1 MPTQVDLYEL
11 LGVAREASAE
21 DIRRAYRKLARQYHP
36 DVNPDPAAA
45 ERFKEINLANEV
57 LSDPDKRRQ
66 YDMYGTTGGGGMGD
80 GSPFGGGGFNSINDI
95 FDFFFGGGGGGMGF
109 GGMGGQRRS
118 ADYEPGEHLQRA
130 VHLKLE
136 DALNNKEVELTVER
150 RELCEECHGSRSAPG
165 SQPAPCQTCGG
176 RGMVM
181 QVRDTLLGRIQT
193 TTTCPHCRGEGMR
206 ITDPCKACRGTGLQ
220 EKRRTIT
227 VTIPAGIDDGNVLKV
242 RAEGHQGRGGAPHGD
257 LLVRVSIEPHEYFQR
272 DGADLYC
279 ETSVH
284 YADLVLGAT
293 VNVPTLTGAEKL
305 RIPAGT
311 GSHHEFTLRGQGM
324 PRLRHGGRGNL
335 HVRVVLAVPGKAN
348 KAQRELLT
356 QLKEADLAAD
366 QRAGGFFKNLL
377 KGK

>member
-11 LGVAREASAE
+11 LGVARDASAD

-36 DVNPDPAAA
+36 DVNPDPAAV
-45 ERFKEINLANEV
+45 ERFKEVNLPTQV

-66 YDMYGTTGGGGMGD
+66 YDAYGTTGGPSMGG
-80 GSPFGGGGFNSINDI
+80 GSPFGGGGFGSINDI
-95 FDFFFGGGGGGMGF
+95 FDFFFSGGGGF
-109 GGMGGQRRS
+109 GGMGGQRQNR
-118 ADYEPGEHLQRA
+118 DYEPGEHLQRA

-136 DALNNKEVELTVER
+136 DVLADKPVELTLDR
-150 RELCEECHGSRSAPG
+150 RELCEQCQGSRSAPG
-165 SQPAPCQTCGG
+165 SQPVTCQTCGG
-176 RGMVM
+176 RGVVL
-181 QVRDTLLGRIQT
+181 QIRDTLLGRIQT
-193 TTTCPHCRGEGMR
+193 TTTCPHCRGEGLR
-206 ITDPCKACRGTGLQ
+206 ITDPCKACGGTGLT
-220 EKRRTIT
+220 EKRRTIS

-257 LLVRVSIEPHEYFQR
+257 LLVRISIEPHAFFHR
-272 DGADLYC
+272 DGADLHC

-284 YADLVLGAT
+284 YSDLVLGAT
-293 VNVPTLTGAEKL
+293 VMAPTLTGQEQL

-311 GSHHEFTLRGQGM
+311 GSHHEFTLRGHGL

-335 HVRVVLAVPGKAN
+335 YVRVVLAVPGKAG
-348 KAQRELLT
+348 KEQRELLSK
-356 QLKEADLAAD
+356 LKEADLAAD

>member
-11 LGVAREASAE
+11 LGVARDASAD

-36 DVNPDPAAA
+36 DVNPDPDAA

-66 YDMYGTTGGGGMGD
+66 YDAYGTTGGPGMGA
-80 GSPFGGGGFNSINDI
+80 GSPFGGGFSSINDI
-95 FDFFFGGGGGGMGF
+95 FDFFFSGGGGGMGF
-109 GGMGGQRRS
+109 GGMGAQRRS
-118 ADYEPGEHLQRA
+118 PDYEPGEHLQRA

-136 DALNNKEVELTVER
+136 DVLADKEVELTLDR
-150 RELCEECHGSRSAPG
+150 RELCDVCQGSRAAPG
-165 SQPAPCQTCGG
+165 SQPVTCQTCGG
-176 RGMVM
+176 RGMVL

-193 TTTCPHCRGEGMR
+193 TTTCPHCRGEGYR
-206 ITDPCKACRGTGLQ
+206 ITDPCKACGGTGLK
-220 EKRRTIT
+220 ERRRTIA

-257 LLVRVSIEPHEYFQR
+257 LLVRISLQPHEYFKR

-293 VNVPTLTGAEKL
+293 VLAPTLSGQEQL

-311 GSHHEFTLRGQGM
+311 GSHHEFTLRGHGL
-324 PRLRHGGRGNL
+324 PRLRSGGRGNL
-335 HVRVVLAVPGKAN
+335 YVRVVLAVPGKAS
-348 KAQRELLT
+348 KEQRELLK